1 MEVNIL
7 KLSDAQEKA
16 VNHIN
21 GPALV
26 LAVPGAGKT
35 TVLINRTKNLIE
47 NHSVCPER
55 ILSITFSKASA
66 IDMKD
71 RFNKT
76 FPDYENSLVKFS
88 TIHAFCYGLI
98 REYSFI
104 SKIKYTLIE
113 DNKNKLNKYSLLKQI
128 YFDINNEYIT
138 EEKLETLL
146 NSIGYIKNM
155 MISPDQ
161 YIKNN
166 KVDIPNFID
175 IYNNYEFFKIKNNL
189 LDFDDMLTS
198 SLEILSK
205 NKYMLNKYRSK
216 YDYYQL
222 DEGQDTSKIQLS
234 IIKLLAKPKNNIFIV
249 ADDDQSIYGFRG
261 AYPKGLLNF
270 SKEYENGKLY
280 FMEHNYR
287 STKNIVSICN
297 SFIKTNKLR
306 YNKEIITDNDF
317 FEPIKIVRVKSMK
330 DQYKFL
336 LEDLKKHELSN
347 SCILYR
353 NNLSAIGLIEVF
365 ERNNIEFY
373 MSDSKI
379 RFFNHWLL
387 QDIINIIDF
396 SYDTSNI
403 EIYEKIYYKT
413 KGYISKKQID
423 FVKTLNYSTSVF
435 DRILEY
441 PGLSKYY
448 KKTLRELKLDFKK
461 LSKLK
466 PYNQILYIENDL
478 EYGNYLR
485 ENSMKF
491 GYTYDTVIKI
501 LFHLK
506 SIAKHT
512 GDLRDFVGRLRQL
525 QHLSLNS
532 KNNKNTIS
540 LSTIHSA
547 KGLEFDNVYIID
559 LIDGDFPNISSIEA
573 AEKNNLEPLEE
584 ERRLFYVGMTRA
596 RKHLTLITTKYIG
609 NQALQPSR
617 FLNELQEQI

>member
-1 MEVNIL
+1 
-7 KLSDAQEKA
+7 
-16 VNHIN
+16 
-21 GPALV
+21 
-26 LAVPGAGKT
+26 
-35 TVLINRTKNLIE
+35 
-47 NHSVCPER
+47 
-55 ILSITFSKASA
+55 
-66 IDMKD
+66 
-71 RFNKT
+71 
-76 FPDYENSLVKFS
+76 
-88 TIHAFCYGLI
+88 
-98 REYSFI
+98 
-104 SKIKYTLIE
+104 
-113 DNKNKLNKYSLLKQI
+113 
-128 YFDINNEYIT
+128 
-138 EEKLETLL
+138 
-146 NSIGYIKNM
+146 
-155 MISPDQ
+155 
-161 YIKNN
+161 
-166 KVDIPNFID
+166 
-175 IYNNYEFFKIKNNL
+175 
-189 LDFDDMLTS
+189 
-198 SLEILSK
+198 
-205 NKYMLNKYRSK
+205 
-216 YDYYQL
+216 
-222 DEGQDTSKIQLS
+222 
-234 IIKLLAKPKNNIFIV
+234 
-249 ADDDQSIYGFRG
+249 
-261 AYPKGLLNF
+261 
-270 SKEYENGKLY
+270 
-280 FMEHNYR
+280 
-287 STKNIVSICN
+287 
-297 SFIKTNKLR
+297 
-306 YNKEIITDNDF
+306 
-317 FEPIKIVRVKSMK
+317 MK

-441 PGLSKYY
+441 PVLSKYY

-491 GYTYDTVIKI
+491 GYTYDTVLKI

-532 KNNKNTIS
+532 KNNKNSIS